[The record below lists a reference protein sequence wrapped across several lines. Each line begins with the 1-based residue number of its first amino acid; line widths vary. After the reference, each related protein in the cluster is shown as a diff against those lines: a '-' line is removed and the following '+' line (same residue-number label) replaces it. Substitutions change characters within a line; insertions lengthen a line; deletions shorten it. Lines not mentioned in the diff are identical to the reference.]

1 MFARPVYRSTY
12 CPAYSLSNCLSACG
26 LEKCTYTQKKKKKK
40 VTKKNNNRKCLKN
53 FFKRIMYLKDAEEM
67 TNIADPDQTAPE
79 EGAVCSESALFL
91 KPICTNM

>member
-1 MFARPVYRSTY
+1 MPGILTIKLPVSMRFGKMYLHT
-12 CPAYSLSNCLSACG
+12 
-26 LEKCTYTQKKKKKK
+26 KKKKKK